1 MIGNTK
7 TENETLH
14 QTEVAKVKVTLVR
27 DDHDNENQH
36 YEEAQEVQPED
47 ETLHQSEVAIVTV
60 AHHASDHEED
70 HKVIEAENYIAK
82 ETLQP

>member
-27 DDHDNENQH
+27 DDHDNEYQ
-36 YEEAQEVQPED
+36 YCEEAQEV
-47 ETLHQSEVAIVTV
+47 
-60 AHHASDHEED
+60 
-70 HKVIEAENYIAK
+70 
-82 ETLQP
+82 